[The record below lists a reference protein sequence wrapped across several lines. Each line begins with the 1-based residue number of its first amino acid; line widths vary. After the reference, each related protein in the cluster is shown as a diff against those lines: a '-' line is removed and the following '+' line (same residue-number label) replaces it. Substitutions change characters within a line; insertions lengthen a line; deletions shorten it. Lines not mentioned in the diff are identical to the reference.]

1 MLHQFLIKETDLT
14 NLKSDADKLD
24 IDKSKNVPTNLSNL
38 ESKLDK
44 LDVEKLVLVLIDL
57 SKLND
62 VVKKMMLLKKM
73 YIMLRWKIFK
83 IIPDI
88 TNLANNTSLNTK
100 TNKVKGETPSI
111 SSIWLDY

>member
-44 LDVEKLVLVLIDL
+44 LDVEKLVLFPIDL

-73 YIMLRWKIFK
+73 YIMLR
-83 IIPDI
+83 
-88 TNLANNTSLNTK
+88 
-100 TNKVKGETPSI
+100 
-111 SSIWLDY
+111 